1 MLANYASAMVLVNLW
16 SITAATAEL
25 NAGMTT
31 EGNVCGSMESF
42 IDSLRYEFV
51 DGIIEVGLW
60 SDSDVWTQQG
70 DFAPGCWQFRQ
81 EEQLSMIIGPKP
93 HRQQIQ

>member
-1 MLANYASAMVLVNLW
+1 
-16 SITAATAEL
+16 
-25 NAGMTT
+25 MTT

-60 SDSDVWTQQG
+60 SDSNVWTQQG